1 MTQTVSRPTSRAV
14 SATLRPYNPDED
26 AARLAELLT
35 AEGPEPVTVAQL
47 REWQD
52 ARSPD
57 SQVREMTALEP
68 DGAMAGFG
76 EVSRSPWNP
85 PGHFSMEV
93 VVDRARRNRGTGG
106 LLVDDLTAF
115 ARANGATQLKV
126 SVRDHVPEDMRFAE
140 RRGYQV
146 DRHIFESTLHLTSFD
161 EAPYSETVTRAEES
175 GIVFRSLADYADTEQ
190 ARRKLYALNTACV
203 LDIPGHDGSKRPW
216 DAFKKI
222 FDMSWY
228 RPDGQILAVDPPP
241 GGSGPTAED
250 RFVALAAIGYFPETN
265 SVYHMHTGVDRDYR
279 GRKLALA
286 TKLVALRRARMWGAV
301 YARTN
306 NDSKNAPILAVNRRL
321 GYVPQPGFFKLVCKL
336 D

>member
-1 MTQTVSRPTSRAV
+1 MTQTVSRPA
-14 SATLRPYNPDED
+14 SAILRPYNPKED
-26 AARLAELLT
+26 ATRLAELLT

-52 ARSPD
+52 ARSPE
-57 SQVREMTALEP
+57 SQIREVTALEP

-76 EVSRSPWNP
+76 EVNRSPWTP

-93 VVDRARRNRGTGG
+93 VVDQSRRNRGIGG
-106 LLVDDLTAF
+106 RLVDDLTAF
-115 ARANGATQLKV
+115 ARAHGATQLKV
-126 SVRDHVPEDMRFAE
+126 SVRDHVPEAMRFAK
-140 RRGYQV
+140 RRGYEV
-146 DRHIFESTLHLTSFD
+146 DRHIFESTLHLASFD
-161 EAPYSETVTRAEES
+161 DAPFADIVTRAEES
-175 GIVFRSLADYADTEQ
+175 GLVFRSLADYADTEA

-222 FDMSWY
+222 FEMSWY
-228 RPDGQILAVDPPP
+228 RPDGQILAVVPLP
-241 GGSGPTAED
+241 GAAGPAAED

-279 GRKLALA
+279 GRKLAFA
-286 TKLVALRRARMWGAV
+286 TKLVALRRAREWGAA

-306 NDSKNAPILAVNRRL
+306 NDSKNEPILAVNRRL
-321 GYVPQPGFFKLVCKL
+321 GYVPQPGFFKLVRKL

>member
-93 VVDRARRNRGTGG
+93 VVDQARRNRGTGG

-115 ARANGATQLKV
+115 ARANGAT
-126 SVRDHVPEDMRFAE
+126 
-140 RRGYQV
+140 
-146 DRHIFESTLHLTSFD
+146 
-161 EAPYSETVTRAEES
+161 
-175 GIVFRSLADYADTEQ
+175 
-190 ARRKLYALNTACV
+190 
-203 LDIPGHDGSKRPW
+203 
-216 DAFKKI
+216 
-222 FDMSWY
+222 
-228 RPDGQILAVDPPP
+228 
-241 GGSGPTAED
+241 
-250 RFVALAAIGYFPETN
+250 
-265 SVYHMHTGVDRDYR
+265 
-279 GRKLALA
+279 
-286 TKLVALRRARMWGAV
+286 
-301 YARTN
+301 
-306 NDSKNAPILAVNRRL
+306 
-321 GYVPQPGFFKLVCKL
+321 
-336 D
+336 